1 MDKENWQKKHEQPFL
16 ATFFQKIKI
25 KTSPLY
31 FVKSGPLMEVGLRA
45 IVLVGKDEGVKPYIQ
60 NVAKFK
66 ENEQKLARGT

>member
-31 FVKSGPLMEVGLRA
+31 FVKSGLPMKVRLRA
-45 IVLVGKDEGVKPYIQ
+45 SYTVFVGKDEGVFIQ
-60 NVAKFK
+60 
-66 ENEQKLARGT
+66 QRS

>member
-1 MDKENWQKKHEQPFL
+1 
-16 ATFFQKIKI
+16 
-25 KTSPLY
+25 LY
-31 FVKSGPLMEVGLRA
+31 FVKSGPPMEVGLRA

>member
-1 MDKENWQKKHEQPFL
+1 MKGWFNYVL
-16 ATFFQKIKI
+16 IANYC
-25 KTSPLY
+25 SSLLN